1 MLLSHNRKRQVF
13 FKNDKKMKHVVKP
26 VLEHEHIL
34 DPSPR
39 HQIVN
44 AIKQNARVELVLV
57 QRDPS
62 RVFMLVD
69 VLDD

>member
-1 MLLSHNRKRQVF
+1 
-13 FKNDKKMKHVVKP
+13 MKHVVKP